1 MIEDFQSIFVFTITA
16 KDVAANILV
25 AMTCGFFIAF
35 LYKYTYSGLNYSS
48 AFNVSLIM
56 LTMITAV
63 VIMVIGNN
71 LARAFGMV
79 GAMSIIRFRTA
90 VKDASDIMFI
100 FFALSIGL
108 ASGVKLYSI
117 AILGTFFIGFVYFV
131 ITKMNFSLPMK
142 REFLMQVVIKEDQ
155 SSDNPFGSI
164 LDKYCNK
171 YKLVNIKSLGESG
184 GNQLLEFSFYLTL
197 RDEGKGA
204 LLIRE
209 IRSVFGVEQTNL
221 FFDETS

>member
-1 MIEDFQSIFVFTITA
+1 MLEEYQTIFVFSLTA
-16 KDVAANILV
+16 KDVIGNILV
-25 AMTCGFFIAF
+25 ATMCGFFIAF

-48 AFNVSLIM
+48 AFNVSLVM

-100 FFALSIGL
+100 FFALTIGL

-117 AILGTFFIGFVYFV
+117 AVVGTLFIGFIYFI
-131 ITKMNFSLPMK
+131 ITKMNFSLPVK
-142 REFLMQVVIKEDQ
+142 REFLMQIVSNENQ
-155 SSDNPFGSI
+155 TEENPFADV
-164 LDKYCNK
+164 LQKYCGK
-171 YKLVNIKSLGESG
+171 HKLVNIKSLGERGDDS
-184 GNQLLEFSFYLTL
+184 QMEFSFYVTL
-197 RDEGKGA
+197 KNEARAPLMVK
-204 LLIRE
+204 E
-209 IRSVFGVEQTNL
+209 IKSIKGVEQTNL
-221 FFDETS
+221 FFDETM

>member
-1 MIEDFQSIFVFTITA
+1 MIEDFQTVFVMSITA
-16 KDVAANILV
+16 KDVLANILV
-25 AMTCGFFIAF
+25 AMMCGFLIAF

-117 AILGTFFIGFVYFV
+117 AILGTLFIGFIYFL

-142 REFLMQVVIKEDQ
+142 REFLMQIISRENEIE
-155 SSDNPFGSI
+155 DNPFGSI
-164 LDKYCNK
+164 FGKYCGK
-171 YKLVNIKSLGESG
+171 HKLVNIKTIGEKG
-184 GNQLLEFSFYLTL
+184 DNQLMELSYYITL
-197 RDEGKGA
+197 KDEAKGP
-204 LLIRE
+204 LMVSE
-209 IRSVFGVEQTNL
+209 IKTVKGVQQTNL